1 MTRTYEMVYVVDPRL
16 SEDETTKLHEEHKRL
31 ITTGGG
37 KITHEQDWGR
47 RKLAYAIQKL
57 NEGRYLYLRLDV
69 DGKNPLP
76 EVEYRMR
83 QNEQIL
89 RYLSVRTD
97 LDDLPPP
104 RQRGDDEQTE
114 AAGAGEGS

>member
-1 MTRTYEMVYVVDPRL
+1 MTRTYEMVYVVDPRV
-16 SEDETTKLHEEHKRL
+16 SEDEVAARHEEHKRL
-31 ITTGGG
+31 ITSGGG
-37 KITHEQDWGR
+37 RITHEQDWGR
-47 RKLAYAIQKL
+47 RKLAYPIQKL
-57 NEGRYLYLRLDV
+57 NEGRYFYLRLEV

-97 LDDLPPP
+97 VDDLPPP
-104 RQRGDDEQTE
+104 AERREEREGES
-114 AAGAGEGS
+114 AASGEGA